1 MERSRN
7 DNYLLCICSQNNNGL
22 RGSPNAT
29 LKSALQVMRSS
40 ERPLDNLNFGAHG
53 ARRPIC
59 SPHCGKLTASRGA
72 EEEFEAMCDR
82 KKYT

>member
-29 LKSALQVMRSS
+29 LKSALQVMRFS
-40 ERPLDNLNFGAHG
+40 ERPLDNLNFW
-53 ARRPIC
+53 
-59 SPHCGKLTASRGA
+59 SPRSQ
-72 EEEFEAMCDR
+72 EAYLFSTLWEVDCF
-82 KKYT
+82 